1 MSGRPGWRYSKE
13 RNRLAKNYELYF
25 FCMFVT
31 SSVAI
36 VECIHAC
43 MRGMGVHSLFVCFGF
58 FPQTYSNLKIQE
70 SKFCVCVCVCL
81 FVVIILFFSDKV
93 TNEGFLFV
101 KKCIEA
107 IEERGLAD

>member
-1 MSGRPGWRYSKE
+1 MYT
-13 RNRLAKNYELYF
+13 
-25 FCMFVT
+25 CV
-31 SSVAI
+31 
-36 VECIHAC
+36 HAWY
-43 MRGMGVHSLFVCFGF
+43 GGSQFVCVFWF
-58 FPQTYSNLKIQE
+58 FSQTYSNLKIQE
-70 SKFCVCVCVCL
+70 SKFCVCVCL